1 MKKLLAFVL
10 MVILCVSMLAFTSCD
25 ATSVFT
31 AEEMLP
37 FCDDT
42 ILTDTL
48 TGVNAIELSAD
59 LYAVAFHNIPGDKV
73 TIDYTTNEKT
83 TITATVVDNKLVIT
97 QTCKPLTIHI
107 GSMGTKLCLVVGIPE
122 SWTGYSIDADVDVGA
137 LGIEDSKASSIH
149 VELDTGACK
158 IVAQNATNVSIES
171 NTGAVLFQGK
181 THTLN
186 VDVNTGA
193 TKLEGTA
200 NTVIV
205 DTDTGAIAVNMDA
218 QHIDLSTDTGAIN
231 FEVINCKNIY
241 VESDTGSIR
250 GKIHGD
256 KAQYSILV
264 DVELGSCNVKDQIG
278 TSDKV
283 LEISNDTGSANIE
296 FVQER
301 GKKQCL
307 FLTISSSP

>member
-1 MKKLLAFVL
+1 MKKLLVFVL
-10 MVILCVSMLAFTSCD
+10 IATLCLLPMVFSACSID
-25 ATSVFT
+25 TSVMS

-37 FCDDT
+37 HCDDT
-42 ILTDTL
+42 ILTDPL

-83 TITATVVDNKLVIT
+83 TVTATVVDNKLVIT

-107 GSMGTKLCLVVGIPE
+107 GGIGTKLCLVVGIPE

-137 LGIEDSKASSIH
+137 LSIEDSMAGTIKI
-149 VELDTGACK
+149 ELDTGACK
-158 IVAQNATNVSIES
+158 VVTQNATNVSIES
-171 NTGAVLFQGK
+171 NTGAVLFQGT

-205 DTDTGAIAVNMDA
+205 DTDTGAIAVNMDV

-231 FEVINCKNIY
+231 FEVTNNQTIHA
-241 VESDTGSIR
+241 ESDTGSIR

-283 LEISNDTGSANIE
+283 LEINVDTGSANIE
-296 FVQER
+296 FVQ
-301 GKKQCL
+301 
-307 FLTISSSP
+307 